1 MQTHFR
7 EMCDVELASL
17 LNRGG

>member
-1 MQTHFR
+1 MR
-7 EMCDVELASL
+7 DVELASL